1 MKKIIAILLSLSMLL
16 ALAACGG
23 GASSAPQSQTPA
35 STGGSTPAAPA
46 DGGDGEKVVCYSFG
60 PMTGGAAWGQF
71 EKGFYQACEELGW
84 EGHYLAPTADNN
96 MSELM
101 NLHETAI
108 TNGANVMLPLVVDHD
123 AMADILINAREQGIT
138 LYGVAASDD
147 NLDGFIGT
155 DSQNLGYNIAEALVK
170 VAGDGPINVVTMQSL
185 LSTQQQ
191 VEQVDAFVEH
201 LAELRPD
208 AVVVSREECNS
219 SAQTAQ
225 DKLSAVCIA
234 HPETNALVSFDS
246 YAGLGAAS
254 YCVAEGVQDD
264 FFVIGIDDAAEIL
277 LAIKDGSMDATVAQ
291 MWYKMGYEGVMN
303 ANKIRNGEEVPFA
316 TDAGTA
322 IVMPEDVDSW
332 AEQVGADLG

>member
-16 ALAACGG
+16 LLAACGG
-23 GASSAPQSQTPA
+23 GASSTAEPQTPA
-35 STGGSTPAAPA
+35 STGGDSTAAPA
-46 DGGDGEKVVCYSFG
+46 ADGEKVICYSFG